1 MKYRAISGNAISLL
15 ILLASGCGSSV
26 APSVAPSNKLSQTRA
41 SDDGDTPETW
51 ALLTKSLGGQQIASP
66 DSFAVIVPRTD
77 LDLESEMGQIP
88 ISAGIASKF
97 YFFRCPCGK
106 VKILGEFVAC
116 DYETGD
122 VLDAIRA
129 GQFDVVSIAPI
140 LQDTRPSVVS
150 IRFQAEGDGD
160 DLVKAI
166 RDALDHMGKFSG
178 QRGG

>member
-1 MKYRAISGNAISLL
+1 MKHLGIIGAAAWFFV
-15 ILLASGCGSSV
+15 LLACGCASSTPPVV
-26 APSVAPSNKLSQTRA
+26 APPPLTRPSAQI
-41 SDDGDTPETW
+41 DTPETW
-51 ALLTKSLGGQQIASP
+51 RQLTQSLGGQRISSA
-66 DSFAVIVPRTD
+66 DSYAVIVPRSD

-106 VKILGEFVAC
+106 VKILGEFVVC

-129 GQFDVVSIAPI
+129 GQFDVVSVAPI
-140 LQDTRPSVVS
+140 LQDTRPSMVS
-150 IRFQAEGDGD
+150 IRFQAEGEGD

-166 RDALDHMGKFSG
+166 RDALDHTGKFSG

>member
-1 MKYRAISGNAISLL
+1 MPGREKIRFAICSLL
-15 ILLASGCGSSV
+15 LIAAGCTSHT
-26 APSVAPSNKLSQTRA
+26 APPVVPPLTSPQTRT
-41 SDDGDTPETW
+41 SDDQDTPETW
-51 ALLTKSLGGQQIASP
+51 RQLTQSLGGQQISSP

-77 LDLESEMGQIP
+77 LDLESEMGQVP

-97 YFFRCPCGK
+97 YFYRCSCGK
-106 VKILGEFVAC
+106 VKVLGEFIVC

-122 VLDAIRA
+122 VLDAVRA
-129 GQFDVVSIAPI
+129 GQFDVVSVAPI
-140 LQDTRPSVVS
+140 LQDTKPAMVS

-166 RDALDHMGKFSG
+166 REALNHTGKFSG